1 MGRYAAVCY
10 ATEVVLAG
18 AACLCYRRLPDLLE
32 ELEESPVAE
41 RLFLIATVL
50 IAFCPVR
57 VGFGISPGIA
67 LACFFVLPVGEGSAG
82 YRTAVGAGFGLA
94 VDLTLGAGG
103 LYTCALGAGGLLAEA
118 ARHRGRF
125 LQTGLFLLAGAAAVI
140 WFGGAVPDAREH
152 PDRLSALLS
161 PAQGAG
167 NAAPAVFPAGTRRGP
182 PPCSRPPTASASR

>member
-1 MGRYAAVCY
+1 MPLAVSGVTAVTGFIYLSEAGWDGTAAVCY

-82 YRTAVGAGFGLA
+82 YRTAVGAGFG
-94 VDLTLGAGG
+94 
-103 LYTCALGAGGLLAEA
+103 E
-118 ARHRGRF
+118 
-125 LQTGLFLLAGAAAVI
+125 
-140 WFGGAVPDAREH
+140 P
-152 PDRLSALLS
+152 
-161 PAQGAG
+161 
-167 NAAPAVFPAGTRRGP
+167 
-182 PPCSRPPTASASR
+182 